1 MRTIEIYVEKPKEI
15 LFQILFQILFAEIKA
30 PSNFNVFKKN
40 SKKMFFE
47 KQRKRSPNQA
57 ICIVHMH

>member
-30 PSNFNVFKKN
+30 PSNFTCIQKKLKKN
-40 SKKMFFE
+40 K
-47 KQRKRSPNQA
+47 
-57 ICIVHMH
+57 